1 MYPCHLAG
9 LNVGENLEAT
19 VKEISTVK
27 IPTPTIK
34 DDGRV
39 RMGYA
44 TPPFPPGR
52 AEPENVADGGKVRL
66 GLTSPLFPPV
76 RSH

>member
-1 MYPCHLAG
+1 
-9 LNVGENLEAT
+9 

-39 RMGYA
+39 RIGVMA
-44 TPPFPPGR
+44 PPLPAAR
-52 AEPENVADGGKVRL
+52 AELENVADGGKVRL
-66 GLTSPLFPPV
+66 GVMSPLFPPV
-76 RSH
+76 RAR

>member
-1 MYPCHLAG
+1 
-9 LNVGENLEAT
+9 

-27 IPTPTIK
+27 IPTHTIK

-39 RMGYA
+39 RLGVT
-44 TPPFPPGR
+44 TPLFPPVR

-66 GLTSPLFPPV
+66 GVTSPLFPPL
-76 RSH
+76 RAR

>member
-1 MYPCHLAG
+1 
-9 LNVGENLEAT
+9 

-27 IPTPTIK
+27 IPTPTIE

-39 RMGYA
+39 RLGL
-44 TPPFPPGR
+44 TSPLFPPVR
-52 AEPENVADGGKVRL
+52 SKPENVADGGKVRL

-76 RSH
+76 RSR